1 MFNSHDLFMKRF
13 NTHLKDMSRYLKY
26 IFNGHIAFAM
36 LFFIAALAYY
46 YQQWLTRLPENF
58 PTAWIMGIFLGIV
71 VSYSPVRTLLKEPD
85 LVFLIPAEHKMSAYF
100 RNALIYSFVIQLY
113 LVAIVVAAFGPLYFA
128 SYPERPGTIYLL
140 TIAVVLIFKL
150 WNLIA
155 NWWMLRIRE
164 KNIRTIDQIARLL
177 LNIAVFYFLISGEM
191 LLAGIT
197 TILFVVVFLYD
208 LSLSRKQTGLAWE
221 LLLEK
226 DQNRMQSFYR
236 FANLFTDVPHLKN
249 RIKPRHWLVNFVDKR
264 IPFDRKNTYDYL
276 YRITFLRGGDYLS
289 MYIRLI
295 VLGGLFIYFIPN
307 VWVKIIFAILFLYM
321 SLFQLMTLYQHHRTI
336 MWLDLYPVKN
346 EYRKKALLK
355 WLIQLA
361 IIQTIL
367 YAVVFIVTEAYLGF
381 IITLLGGILFT
392 YLFTNGYVKQKLA

>member
-13 NTHLKDMSRYLKY
+13 STHLKDMSRYLKY

-46 YQQWLTRLPENF
+46 YQQWLTMLPENF
-58 PTAWIMGIFLGIV
+58 PTAWIMGIVLGLV

-85 LVFLIPAEHKMSAYF
+85 LVFLIPAEHKMGAYF

-113 LVAIVVAAFGPLYFA
+113 LVAIIVAAFGPLYFA
-128 SYPERPGTIYLL
+128 SYPERPGNTYLL

-155 NWWMLRIRE
+155 NWWILRIRE
-164 KNIRTIDQIARLL
+164 KNIRMIDQLARVF
-177 LNIAVFYFLISGEM
+177 LNIAVFYFIIRGEM

-197 TILFVVVFLYD
+197 TILFVVIFLYD
-208 LSLSRKQTGLAWE
+208 LSLSRKQAGLAWE

-226 DQNRMQSFYR
+226 DQHRMQSFYR

-249 RIKPRHWLVNFVDKR
+249 RIKPRHWLVSLVEKR
-264 IPFDRKNTYDYL
+264 IPFERKYTYDYL
-276 YRITFLRGGDYLS
+276 LRITFLRGGDYLS

-307 VWVKIIFAILFLYM
+307 VWVKILFAILFVYM
-321 SLFQLMTLYQHHRTI
+321 SLFQMMTLYQHHRTI
-336 MWLDLYPVKN
+336 MWLDLYPVEDEN
-346 EYRKKALLK
+346 RKKALLK
-355 WLIQLA
+355 WLVQLA
-361 IIQTIL
+361 IVQTIL
-367 YAVVFIVTEAYLGF
+367 YAAVFLVTEAYLGF
-381 IITLLGGILFT
+381 IITLLGGMLFT

>member
-46 YQQWLTRLPENF
+46 YQQWLSTLPENF
-58 PTAWIMGIFLGIV
+58 PTAWIMGIVLGIV

-85 LVFLIPAEHKMSAYF
+85 LVFLIPAEHKMGAYF

-113 LVAIVVAAFGPLYFA
+113 MVAIVVAAFGPLYFA
-128 SYPERPGTIYLL
+128 SYPERSGDTYLL

-164 KNIRTIDQIARLL
+164 KSIRTIDQIARLL
-177 LNIAVFYFLISGEM
+177 LNIAVIYFLISGEV
-191 LLAGIT
+191 LVAGIT
-197 TILFVVVFLYD
+197 TILFVIVFLYD

-226 DQNRMQSFYR
+226 DQNRAQSFYR

-249 RIKPRHWLVNFVDKR
+249 RIKSRHWLVSIINKR

-276 YRITFLRGGDYLS
+276 YRITFIRGGDYLS
-289 MYIRLI
+289 MYLRLI

-307 VWVKIIFAILFLYM
+307 IWIKVIFAILFVYM
-321 SLFQLMTLYQHHRTI
+321 SSFQMMTLYQHHRTI
-336 MWLDLYPVKN
+336 MWLDLYPV
-346 EYRKKALLK
+346 EVESRRKALIK
-355 WLIQLA
+355 WLVQLA
-361 IIQTIL
+361 IIQTII
-367 YAVVFIVTEAYLGF
+367 YAIVFLVTGAYLGF
-381 IITLLGGILFT
+381 VVTLVGGILFT